1 MEFVTDRHTHPKI
14 GLMVK
19 ILADKPRTFVLPFS
33 SRTLYLV
40 SFRQLPTPS
49 KEEDIKQQFYLFCMH
64 VKLACLS
71 QTREEINRK
80 CLKQKSADVDI
91 CT

>member
-1 MEFVTDRHTHPKI
+1 MEFVTDRHTHPKM

-19 ILADKPRTFVLPFS
+19 IGADKLRTFVLPFS
-33 SRTLYLV
+33 SRTLYLL
-40 SFRQLPTPS
+40 SLRQLLTPS
-49 KEEDIKQQFYLFCMH
+49 KKEDIKQQFYLFCMH

-71 QTREEINRK
+71 QTRKEINRK

>member
-19 ILADKPRTFVLPFS
+19 IGADKLRTFVLHVS
-33 SRTLYLV
+33 SGTLYLL

-49 KEEDIKQQFYLFCMH
+49 KKEDIKQQFYLFCMH
-64 VKLACLS
+64 VELACLS
-71 QTREEINRK
+71 QTRKEINRA
-80 CLKQKSADVDI
+80 CLKLKSADVDI